1 MITRLSMVAVDLDG
15 TLLDSAGRVS
25 PRTREVLSRARKAG
39 VVVVAAT
46 GRPRPMARWIT
57 DDLDFISYVVCH
69 NGAQTYLP
77 DDGRV
82 IHSRSLDPDVAR
94 AAGLAAREFAPE
106 VSLGVEHSDD
116 SHHLE
121 AGVAALLPLRS
132 GVPTVDDAMEHVAGD
147 VLKVLAHS
155 AAHDLHE
162 FVAALGEVMPE
173 GVESAHAGLPFA
185 ELGPVGVSKASAL
198 DRLAGDHGFDASEVV
213 AFGDGHNDTEMLR
226 WAGWSVAMANGH
238 PDIREMAREVTVTND
253 EDGVAAVVERLL
265 G

>member
-15 TLLDSAGRVS
+15 TLLNSAGGVSDLTRRVLGRAHRS
-25 PRTREVLSRARKAG
+25 GVL
-39 VVVVAAT
+39 VVAAT
-46 GRPRPMARWIT
+46 GRPRPVARWIT
-57 DDLDFISYVVCH
+57 DELDFISCVVCH
-69 NGAQTYLP
+69 NGAQTYRP

-82 IHSRSLDPDVAR
+82 IHSRSLDPELAR
-94 AAGLAAREFAPE
+94 SAARAAREFAPE

-121 AGVAALLPLRS
+121 AGVAALLPLRA
-132 GVPTVDDAMEHVAGD
+132 GGPTVDDAMAHINGD
-147 VLKVLAHS
+147 VLKVLAHRPGR
-155 AAHDLHE
+155 DLHE

-198 DRLAGDHGFDASEVV
+198 DLVARDHGFDASEVV
-213 AFGDGHNDTEMLR
+213 AFGDGHNDTEMLA
-226 WAGWSVAMANGH
+226 WAGWSVAMGNAH
-238 PDIREMAREVTVTND
+238 PEIKDLADEVTVTND
-253 EDGVAAVVERLL
+253 ADGVARVVQRLL